1 VINNFIPE
9 IKKRNII
16 LYYFG
21 WINIFGALACLILL
35 QVDDTKVLGI
45 NAWIKPLKFF
55 LSITIYSWTMGWFLH
70 YLNEPKKVRHFNVMV
85 LIVLIFEQAYVVFRA
100 ARGEQSHFNYS
111 SVQAIFLYSLMGV
124 AITIMVIWTGYFT
137 YLFFKRSF
145 SELPGSYVWGIRL
158 GLLFFVIFSMG
169 AHVMASSG
177 GHTVGAPDG
186 GNGLPLV
193 NWSRQH
199 GDLRI
204 AHFFGMHAMQLLPL
218 YGFYI
223 SKSPKATIIVSLIY
237 CAMVSLVFMQAL
249 MGKPLLGL

>member
-1 VINNFIPE
+1 MIDFIPE
-9 IKKRNII
+9 LKTRNKT

-21 WINIFGALACLILL
+21 WINILGAIACLILM
-35 QVDDTKVLGI
+35 QVDNTTVLGI

-70 YLNEPKKVRHFNVMV
+70 YLHEPKKVKYFNAMV

-100 ARGEQSHFNYS
+100 ARGEKSHFNFS
-111 SVQAIFLYSLMGV
+111 STQAIILYSLMGV
-124 AITIMVIWTGYFT
+124 AITVLVVWTGYFA

-145 SELPGSYVWGIRL
+145 PQLPQSYVWGIRL

-169 AHVMASSG
+169 AHLMASSG
-177 GHTVGAPDG
+177 GHTVGARDG
-186 GNGLPLV
+186 GSGLPFV
-193 NWSRQH
+193 NWSRQY

-218 YGFYI
+218 YGYYI
-223 SKSPKATIIVSLIY
+223 SKTSRTTIIVSIIY
-237 CAMVSLVFMQAL
+237 CAMVSLVFIQAL